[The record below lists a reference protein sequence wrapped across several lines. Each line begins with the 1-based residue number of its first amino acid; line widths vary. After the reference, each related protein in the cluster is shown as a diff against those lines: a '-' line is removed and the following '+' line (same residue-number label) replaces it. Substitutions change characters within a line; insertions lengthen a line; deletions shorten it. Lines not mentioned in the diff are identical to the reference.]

1 MWPPDAPDVPD
12 PPDPPGLTVMT
23 FNIRY
28 DDGSDGPLAW
38 RPRREG
44 VIATIRAHRPD
55 LLAIQEP
62 TDAQARDIADA
73 MPGWTPFGPS
83 GEEWDDLDPPRGFFR
98 ADRFAVRDTGV
109 FWLSDTPEEPRS
121 VSFAND
127 YGARACAWVA
137 LHDRV
142 DDRDLVF
149 GSTHFDTNQDSS
161 LPSAIVLRTELDAIA
176 GSAAVIVAGDFNSPA
191 GSEAHRFLTGEGG
204 YRDAWSAAGLADR
217 GVVTFNHFVV
227 PHVAPAV
234 DDAYGNFRIDWIL
247 MRGPLECLSAAVDD
261 AIAGPLPP
269 SDHYPVIA
277 RIRYR
282 APHRT

>member
-1 MWPPDAPDVPD
+1 M
-12 PPDPPGLTVMT
+12 LTVMT

-28 DDGSDGPLAW
+28 DDGSDGPLGW
-38 RPRREG
+38 RPRRAG

-55 LLAIQEP
+55 LLAVQEP
-62 TDAQARDIADA
+62 MEAQAQDIAAA
-73 MPGWTPFGPS
+73 MPGWTMFGPA
-83 GEEWDDLDPPRGFFR
+83 GDEWDDLDPPRGFYR
-98 ADRFAVRDTGV
+98 ADRFDARDSGV
-109 FWLSDTPEEPRS
+109 FWLSDTPSMPRS

-137 LHDRV
+137 LVERATG
-142 DDRDLVF
+142 RELVF
-149 GSTHFDTNQDSS
+149 ASTHLDTNQEGT
-161 LPSAIVLRTELDAIA
+161 LPSAVVLRDELATIA
-176 GSAAVIVAGDFNSPA
+176 GSAAVIVAGDFNAPA
-191 GSEAHRFLTGEGG
+191 GSDAHRLLTGEGG
-204 YRDAWSAAGLADR
+204 YRDAWTEAGHGDA

-247 MRGPLECLSAAVDD
+247 LRGDLTCTSAIVDD

-277 RIRYR
+277 RVL
-282 APHRT
+282 

>member
-1 MWPPDAPDVPD
+1 M
-12 PPDPPGLTVMT
+12 LTVMT

-28 DDGSDGPLAW
+28 DDGSDGPLGW
-38 RPRREG
+38 RRRRDG
-44 VIATIRAHRPD
+44 VIATIRAHSPD

-98 ADRFAVRDTGV
+98 GDRFAIRDNGV
-109 FWLSDTPEEPRS
+109 FWLSDTPDVPRS
-121 VSFAND
+121 LSFAND

-137 LHDRV
+137 LHDHI
-142 DDRDLVF
+142 DGTDLIF
-149 GSTHFDTNQDSS
+149 GSTHFDTNQDGS
-161 LPSAIVLRTELDAIA
+161 LPSAIVLRAQLDAIA
-176 GSAAVIVAGDFNSPA
+176 GSGAVIVAGDFNSPA
-191 GSEAHRFLTGEGG
+191 GSEAHRFLTGESG
-204 YRDAWSAAGLADR
+204 YRDAWTAAGLPDQ

-247 MRGPLECLSAAVDD
+247 MRGPLECVSAAVDD

-277 RIRYR
+277 RLGGSVRPER
-282 APHRT
+282 ADLHV